1 MHAAVPLLTRLTAT
15 AAVSA
20 PPHLLAARP
29 IAVMI
34 IGDRPEGELAAP
46 GVVAPAAVMT
56 DALARFRPTVV
67 VVDGCD
73 ATPVGL
79 RLARRTG
86 ARVVGLDMT
95 ADAPTL
101 CRKLAAVGRPGD
113 RMVVFHGES
122 PLAPLR
128 RCVAG
133 TADLKLVEA
142 SAWLGL

>member
-20 PPHLLAARP
+20 PPHLLTARP

-34 IGDRPEGELAAP
+34 IGDRPEGELGAP
-46 GVVAPAAVMT
+46 GVVAPAVMT

-67 VVDGCD
+67 VVDGGD
-73 ATPVGL
+73 ATPDGL

-113 RMVVFHGES
+113 RMVVFHGAS
-122 PLAPLR
+122 PVARLR
-128 RCVAG
+128 GCVAG
-133 TADLKLVEA
+133 PADLKLVEA